1 MEKEIRIYN
10 YRLNELK
17 TYLFVALF
25 VTGNIVLPQL
35 CHLLPDGGK
44 ILLPIY
50 FFTLIASYKY
60 GLRVGL
66 LTAVLSPIVNSL
78 LFGMPTTI
86 VLPLILVKSIILA
99 ITASYVANKTKK
111 ISLINLLI
119 IILTYQFLG
128 SLTEWAITS
137 SLYIA
142 TQDFRI
148 GIPGMILQLILSFLI
163 LNSSKD
169 NN

>member
-119 IILTYQFLG
+119 IILTYQLLG

>member
-25 VTGNIVLPQL
+25 VTGNLVLPQL

-119 IILTYQFLG
+119 IILTYQLIG

-148 GIPGMILQLILSFLI
+148 GIPGMILQLLLSFLI

>member
-119 IILTYQFLG
+119 IILTYQLIG

-163 LNSSKD
+163 LNFSKD

>member
-119 IILTYQFLG
+119 IILTYQLIG

>member
-148 GIPGMILQLILSFLI
+148 GIPGMILQLLLSFLI

>member
-25 VTGNIVLPQL
+25 VTGNLVLPQL

-119 IILTYQFLG
+119 IILTYQLLG

-163 LNSSKD
+163 LNFSKD

>member
-1 MEKEIRIYN
+1 MEKEIKIYN

-119 IILTYQFLG
+119 IILTYQLLG

>member
-119 IILTYQFLG
+119 IILTYQLLG

-148 GIPGMILQLILSFLI
+148 GIPGMILQLILSFII
-163 LNSSKD
+163 LNFSKD

>member
-1 MEKEIRIYN
+1 MERGIRIYN

-119 IILTYQFLG
+119 IILTYQLLG

-163 LNSSKD
+163 LNFSKD

>member
-17 TYLFVALF
+17 TYLFAALF

-35 CHLLPDGGK
+35 CHLLPNGGK

-111 ISLINLLI
+111 VSLINLLM
-119 IILTYQFLG
+119 IILTYQLLG

>member
-119 IILTYQFLG
+119 IILTYQLLG

-148 GIPGMILQLILSFLI
+148 GIPGMILQLLLSFLI

>member
-119 IILTYQFLG
+119 IILTYQLIG

-148 GIPGMILQLILSFLI
+148 GIPGMILQLLLSFLI

>member
-119 IILTYQFLG
+119 IILTYQLLG

-163 LNSSKD
+163 LNFSKD

>member
-86 VLPLILVKSIILA
+86 VLPLILVKSIFLA

-119 IILTYQFLG
+119 IILTYQLLG

-148 GIPGMILQLILSFLI
+148 GIPGMILQLLLSFLI

>member
-119 IILTYQFLG
+119 IILTYQLLG

-148 GIPGMILQLILSFLI
+148 GIPGMILQLLFSFLI

>member
-111 ISLINLLI
+111 VSLINLLM

-163 LNSSKD
+163 LNFSKD